1 MTEVSDTK
9 SRLNERGHRGKA
21 PATAQ
26 GASKQRV
33 LDLIDYLEG
42 TPSGHSPE
50 WWQQLLTEL
59 EATPV
64 QMAARE

>member
-1 MTEVSDTK
+1 MTEVSDIK
-9 SRLNERGHRGKA
+9 SRPNERGQRNKA
-21 PATAQ
+21 RVTAQ
-26 GASKQRV
+26 VSRKRRV
-33 LDLIDYLEG
+33 LDLIDYLES